1 VALRAI
7 GLRLA
12 VPLALTVGLLIG
24 SGLGEGAVTAGKRIT
39 GSLSSAP
46 LILTPLALALP
57 SRPSAPLAG
66 HPFTGT
72 PAVGAL
78 VRADEPTVLRTHSCT
93 ASVVHSPHRNLV
105 VTAAHCVP
113 KDVRDL
119 GFVPGYLGGKAPYGV
134 WQVDKALVDP
144 RWSSGGDPDYD
155 VAFLVV
161 HGTVEDMTGA
171 NNLGIGISPGILAAA
186 IGYPSAHDE
195 PIVCVNYTRKL
206 TDRQLRFDCAD
217 YTDGTSGGPLLT
229 KVDPATGRGTV
240 LGVVGGY
247 QQGGETPDV
256 SYSPYFGAEVGA
268 LYRTAISSA

>member
-113 KDVRDL
+113 K
-119 GFVPGYLGGKAPYGV
+119 V